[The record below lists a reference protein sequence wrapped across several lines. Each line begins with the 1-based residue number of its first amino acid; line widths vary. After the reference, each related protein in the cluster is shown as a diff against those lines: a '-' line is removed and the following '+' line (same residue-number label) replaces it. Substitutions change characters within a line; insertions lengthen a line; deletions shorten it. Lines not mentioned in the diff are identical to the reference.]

1 MKNVLKNIDV
11 LGKVTQ
17 LKHRLK
23 DYGLLASTLEE
34 FVLRQERFIERVSW
48 KSNLPP
54 ELIKN
59 LIHESTTIMTFA
71 TLLGFDIASLKGAAI
86 GAAIG
91 AVIVIGNAAFRI
103 LFIRTHQGID
113 LEIVRA

>member
-11 LGKVTQ
+11 LGKVSQ
-17 LKHRLK
+17 LKYRVK
-23 DYGLLASTLEE
+23 DYGLLANTLEE

-54 ELIKN
+54 ELIR
-59 LIHESTTIMTFA
+59 TFA

-113 LEIVRA
+113 LEIARA